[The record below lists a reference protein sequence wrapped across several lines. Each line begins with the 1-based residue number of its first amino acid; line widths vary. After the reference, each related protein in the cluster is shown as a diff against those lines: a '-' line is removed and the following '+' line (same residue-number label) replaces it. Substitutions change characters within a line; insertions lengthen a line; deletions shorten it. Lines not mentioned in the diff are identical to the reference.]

1 MGRATK
7 SDEPG
12 LQDYLD
18 RIHHAE
24 NFDDIWALLN
34 QFRAHKGFT
43 SLTYMHIPP
52 LGALDQEKPL
62 IASEGFAQDW
72 VAHFIENDYISISPV
87 MEYARTAITPFCWSE
102 IMNEDLRDTTTSPEI
117 RKYVTN
123 YLAYNVGDGLAFPLY
138 GPMGRRALCSVG
150 LPEIKMAIPAVLRQE
165 LQIIFQGAHLRYCDI
180 ILQSQS
186 KQADLSPREVEI
198 LSWVARGKSNS
209 VIANILEVSTHTI
222 DTHMRRIYAKLNV
235 TDRVAAAI
243 YGVGAGIL
251 K

>member
-1 MGRATK
+1 MGRATNG
-7 SDEPG
+7 DEPG

-18 RIHHAE
+18 LIHRAE
-24 NFDDIWALLN
+24 SFDEIWALLN
-34 QFRAHKGFT
+34 RFRTGKGML
-43 SLTYMHIPP
+43 SLTYIHFPP

-62 IASEGFAQDW
+62 VMAEGFDEAW
-72 VAHFIENDYISISPV
+72 VQHYIDNDFTAIDPV
-87 MEYARTAITPFCWSE
+87 LEFAKTAITPFYWSN
-102 IMNEDLRDTTTSPEI
+102 ILNEEFRDAATDPQV
-117 RKYVTN
+117 RRFVTDF
-123 YLAYNVGDGLAFPLY
+123 LKFGVGEGLGFPLF

-150 LPEIKMAIPAVLRQE
+150 LPEVKMEVPPMLRQE
-165 LQIIFQGAHLRYCDI
+165 LQIIFQGAHLRYCDL

-198 LSWVARGKSNS
+198 LNWVARGKSNS